1 MNQQHK
7 EMNQQHKDEILEGS
21 LNYWIEY
28 NYKVAKGIYY
38 GEEWLDDGSDV
49 MEFGWYGNR
58 YGNKVL
64 PVYKEGRKVIC
75 YGGIGMMLNK

>member
-1 MNQQHK
+1 MNQLLRLR
-7 EMNQQHKDEILEGS
+7 MNQQHKDEILEGS

-49 MEFGWYGNR
+49 MEFGWYGN
-58 YGNKVL
+58 KVL
-64 PVYKEGRKVIC
+64 PLYKEGRKVIC